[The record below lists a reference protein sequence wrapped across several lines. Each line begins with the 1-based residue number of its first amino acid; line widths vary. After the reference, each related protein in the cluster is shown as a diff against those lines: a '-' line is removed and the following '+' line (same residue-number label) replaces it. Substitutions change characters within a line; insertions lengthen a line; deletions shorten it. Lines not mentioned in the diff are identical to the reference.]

1 VKLPVCMILA
11 LGLAGASCRAQFLGT
26 VPGPTEHTTPDADN
40 LLLRKLLTVS
50 RPELTF
56 RPGDV
61 ISAQVYGIKD
71 FAVEQRVAEDGTV
84 RFPLLGAV
92 QVAGQTVQNLE
103 ANLASQLKNG
113 GFVADPQVIVN
124 AVSQPWVIVTVSGD
138 VTKPGIFPAY
148 GNLTLMDYL
157 SQAGGIVENVLS
169 GTVINT
175 PASSTVTLVRPSL
188 GESVTV
194 PLGPDA
200 RNSPWGRIPLL
211 PGDEIRVGRVGLVYA
226 IGALKQQGAFALKN
240 SSPTTVLQ
248 VAAMAGGIGYEADRR
263 DACIIRTDG
272 GVKYI
277 FHLDV
282 QKILQGKVADV
293 PLQADDI
300 LFVPTNSMKAAIKGG
315 GSGVLVSLAAAYLYS
330 RP

>member
-1 VKLPVCMILA
+1 MKLPLCAILY
-11 LGLAGASCRAQFLGT
+11 LGLACIPCSAQFLGT
-26 VPGPTEHTTPDADN
+26 VPGPAQSPTPDSDQQ
-40 LLLRKLLTVS
+40 LLQTLLTVS
-50 RPELTF
+50 RPDLTF
-56 RPGDV
+56 RPDDV
-61 ISAQVYGIKD
+61 ISVQVYGVKD

-84 RFPLLGAV
+84 HFPLLGTV
-92 QVAGQTVQNLE
+92 QVAGQTVQGLE
-103 ANLASQLKNG
+103 ASLASRLKSG
-113 GFVADPQVIVN
+113 GFVADPQVTVN

-138 VTKPGIFPAY
+138 VTKPGTFPAY

-175 PASSTVTLVRPSL
+175 PASSTVTLIRSSL
-188 GESVTV
+188 REPVSI

-211 PGDEIRVGRVGLVYA
+211 PGDEIRVGKVGLVYA
-226 IGALKQQGAFALKN
+226 IGALKQQGAFALKA

-248 VAAMAGGIGYEADRR
+248 VAAMAGGIGYEADKR
-263 DACIIRTDG
+263 DACIIRTEG

-282 QKILQGKVADV
+282 QKMLEGKVSDV